1 MGNRFRKTPELEK
14 PAWMKTPEE
23 LDSEEGW
30 SIIYRFK
37 TKTEMAVFVNNPENT
52 AELEY
57 RYPYDN
63 YRRKLD
69 IDRKYIAVLRR

>member
-1 MGNRFRKTPELEK
+1 MGNRFRKTPELQK
-14 PAWMKTPEE
+14 PAWLKTSEE

-30 SIIYRFK
+30 CTIYRFR
-37 TKTEMAVFVNNPENT
+37 TKTEMAVFVNNPECI

-69 IDRKYIAVLRR
+69 INSKYIAVLRR